1 MSKSQSGLGAL
12 LSKESLT
19 SLQVAAAATL
29 LVPNVLVYLLGP
41 EVRVYEKWVALGV
54 AMLIA
59 LVVTEGSPKKRWT
72 WWIVALLNGMLIYAS
87 AVGLTEMLSPPGYVP
102 PSDSAAPNGGERLPF
117 FHSWYP

>member
-19 SLQVAAAATL
+19 SLQVAAGATL
-29 LVPNVLVYLLGP
+29 LVPNVLVYLIGP
-41 EVRVYEKWVALGV
+41 EIRIYEKWVALGV

-59 LVVTEGSPKKRWT
+59 AVVTEGPSKKRWT
-72 WWIVALLNGMLIYAS
+72 WWVVALLNGLLIYAS

-102 PSDSAAPNGGERLPF
+102 SDSAAPDGGRALPF

>member
-1 MSKSQSGLGAL
+1 MSKNQSGFGAL
-12 LSKESLT
+12 LSKESLA

-29 LVPNVLVYLLGP
+29 LVPNVLVYLIGP
-41 EVRVYEKWVALGV
+41 DVRAYEKWIALGV

-72 WWIVALLNGMLIYAS
+72 WWIVAVLNGLLIYSS
-87 AVGLTEMLSPPGYVP
+87 AVGLTEILSPAGYVP
-102 PSDSAAPNGGERLPF
+102 RGSASQNGGRLPF